1 MMREM
6 ATPKV
11 DPAPPV
17 ELLHPFYLD
26 TDMSMAFAAAL
37 AGGIAI
43 EQEDVQRGS
52 NSSQAVRNIEGN
64 LRLFGR
70 LGFGGKKESAE
81 SSETGTES
89 RLLRQHT
96 EASIF
101 ISLYNE
107 LRNTGRINTLDVE
120 VLEPGSI
127 VSAELGPAVAPL
139 RRIVEQMIRLVEL
152 LASMLQVELPVL
164 DRGDADD
171 PPVSRQDRRARQ
183 RKAAKELAVSSGG
196 EGDELRRM
204 YALFV
209 ALQDD
214 LDQSGM
220 IDVVL
225 HREDEPSVVLTLDKR
240 FTEDQAVELLHTS
253 RFTVVGKVTQVLKTD
268 EEAILLYRRSV
279 VGMLPA
285 LTKMSMWGMMAIL
298 AGLANALETDDIQKA
313 AYAAAGVQV
322 PETDEEVEGETE
334 SEEGAQV
341 VEKGPQAED
350 DASSPEPGDEG
361 PNLGDIT
368 PLFPSVSGPVVQIL
382 PLAICA

>member
-1 MMREM
+1 MT
-6 ATPKV
+6 ASQPTI
-11 DPAPPV
+11 

-37 AGGIAI
+37 AGGVAF
-43 EQEDVQRGS
+43 EAEESHSEGGVSD
-52 NSSQAVRNIEGN
+52 AVKKIEGN

-70 LGFGGKKESAE
+70 FGFGADRESRRSTE
-81 SSETGTES
+81 SNAES
-89 RLLRQHT
+89 RLIRQHT

-120 VLEPGSI
+120 TLEPGDI

-152 LASMLQVELPVL
+152 LASMLQIELPVL
-164 DRGDADD
+164 DRGEGDD

-183 RKAAKELAVSSGG
+183 RKAAKDLAISSGG
-196 EGDELRRM
+196 QGDELRRM

-240 FTEDQAVELLHTS
+240 FTDDQAVELLHTS
-253 RFTVVGKVTQVLKTD
+253 RFTVVGKVTQVLKSD

-285 LTKMSMWGMMAIL
+285 LTKTSMWGMMAIL

-322 PETDEEVEGETE
+322 PEADDATQEATE
-334 SEEGAQV
+334 SEEGAKV
-341 VEKGPQAED
+341 AEGGSGAED
-350 DASSPEPGDEG
+350 DPTSSEPEDEG

-382 PLAICA
+382 PLAICT

>member
-1 MMREM
+1 MT
-6 ATPKV
+6 ASQPKI
-11 DPAPPV
+11 

-37 AGGIAI
+37 AGGVAF
-43 EQEDVQRGS
+43 EAEESHSGGEASD
-52 NSSQAVRNIEGN
+52 AVKKIEGN

-70 LGFGGKKESAE
+70 FGFGADRESRRSTELSAE
-81 SSETGTES
+81 S
-89 RLLRQHT
+89 RLIRQHT

-120 VLEPGSI
+120 TLEPGDI

-152 LASMLQVELPVL
+152 LASMLQIELPVL
-164 DRGDADD
+164 DRGEADD

-183 RKAAKELAVSSGG
+183 RKAAKDLAISSEGQ
-196 EGDELRRM
+196 GDELRRM

-240 FTEDQAVELLHTS
+240 FTDDQAVELLHTS
-253 RFTVVGKVTQVLKTD
+253 RFTVVGKVTQVLKSD

-285 LTKMSMWGMMAIL
+285 LTKTSMWGMMAIL

-322 PETDEEVEGETE
+322 PEADDDTQEATE
-334 SEEGAQV
+334 SEDGAKIAEGGTGQRMTQRV
-341 VEKGPQAED
+341 
-350 DASSPEPGDEG
+350 
-361 PNLGDIT
+361 
-368 PLFPSVSGPVVQIL
+368 PSLRTKVQTWVTSRHCSL
-382 PLAICA
+382 R